1 MILSFLPRDASYYNV
16 KRGFAI
22 VNCLPVRQ
30 SIRLSVTLH
39 GIKYCCVHKWLAVSS
54 ESGGRNYRRYLFC
67 LQTEGWPGW
76 VGLGRLVEYKDG
88 KVCERSLVTV
98 LTGLNVD

>member
-1 MILSFLPRDASYYNV
+1 MLLMILSFLPRDASYYNV

-39 GIKYCCVHKWLAVSS
+39 GIKYCCVHK
-54 ESGGRNYRRYLFC
+54 
-67 LQTEGWPGW
+67 
-76 VGLGRLVEYKDG
+76 
-88 KVCERSLVTV
+88 
-98 LTGLNVD
+98 